1 MDPIPEPFELPP
13 DPPPPAPLPPV
24 DFLAGKAA
32 AVCDR
37 FPLGEQA
44 ALHLTPKQSPHEFL
58 ELLTEKRLY
67 PDAVR
72 LIAYALAKR
81 DAVRWACLC
90 LREALGANLTPK
102 ARPALEAAEA
112 WAKRPTEENRRA
124 GLTAAEATGF
134 GSPAGM
140 AALAAFW
147 SGGSLT
153 GPDDPVVAPDEHM
166 TATAVAGAVLLA
178 SVGAATDEVMKRQQR
193 FLFLGLTVACGV

>member
-1 MDPIPEPFELPP
+1 MMPTPEPIVWPADPLPR
-13 DPPPPAPLPPV
+13 APLPPV

-32 AVCDR
+32 DVCSR
-37 FPLGEQA
+37 FPLSEQG
-44 ALHLTPKQSPHEFL
+44 ALYLTPRQSPHEFL
-58 ELLTEKRLY
+58 EVLTEKRLY
-67 PDAVR
+67 SDAVR
-72 LIAYALAKR
+72 LLANGLAKR

-90 LREALGANLTPK
+90 LREALGATPAPK
-102 ARPALEAAEA
+102 LKPALEAAEA
-112 WAKRPTEENRRA
+112 WAKHPTEENRRA

-153 GPDDPVVAPDEHM
+153 GPDDPVVPPDEHM

-178 SVGAATDEVMKRQQR
+178 SVGAAPDEVTKRQQR
-193 FLFLGLTVACGV
+193 FLLLGLGVACGV